1 MGWMKRKCVSCAFL
15 FRNVSAVLFPLSR
28 PLEIIVREPKV
39 IAQLEAD
46 DAALKQQYKDKEQE
60 VYRMGL
66 YASLSLQY
74 LDMLKEAKEVLDLNG
89 MDSSFIKIR

>member
-1 MGWMKRKCVSCAFL
+1 M
-15 FRNVSAVLFPLSR
+15 LFPLSH
-28 PLEIIVREPKV
+28 PLEIVVREPKV

-46 DAALKQQYKDKEQE
+46 TAALKQQLKDKEQE